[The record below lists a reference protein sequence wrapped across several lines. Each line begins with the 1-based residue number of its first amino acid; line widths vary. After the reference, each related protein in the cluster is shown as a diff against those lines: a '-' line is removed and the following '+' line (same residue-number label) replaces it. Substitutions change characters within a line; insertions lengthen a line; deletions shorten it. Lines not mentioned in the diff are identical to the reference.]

1 MDAGPGTDLGALSWY
16 LGIWVTMT
24 AAMMLPSA
32 APAVSLCAR
41 ARGDAQAGAFVAGYL
56 IAWTLYGLAAYAV
69 YRGVRAASP
78 SFLAWDEHGPWVAGG
93 ALAAAGLYQL
103 TPLKS
108 ACLRHC
114 RSPLHFL
121 MRGRTGVLGAVWM
134 GIEHGAICVGC
145 CLGLMLALFALG
157 VMSLFWM
164 GAAGVA
170 ILIEKAMPGGEA
182 FARALALVLV
192 GLGIWVAAAP
202 GSVPGLTQPG
212 AMQMQSH
219 EHMDTKPAMGGDGD
233 AAMSWRIRGSYFE
246 SCNCDAICPC
256 RRIDGVPGGRS
267 THGECMGVLSWM
279 IEDGEVDGVDVAGL
293 PVAMAIRYSDDEP
306 GSPWTWVLYLDR
318 RATSE
323 QLAALEGVFTG
334 RLGGDAS
341 ASFPWAWKASKAV
354 GVRPVTIDVDH
365 TRRRQRLRIRDRV
378 SVRIRDRYDGEET
391 VSCGISGHHRAGEEL
406 VTDEL
411 LVEDDELRF
420 AYRGTC
426 GYGSTFDYASA

>member
-1 MDAGPGTDLGALSWY
+1 VVAEPIHPASALRGRSLVVLLPAVVVAWIVTLQRMRGMDAGPGTDLGALGWY

-41 ARGDAQAGAFVAGYL
+41 ARGDAQACAFVGGYL

-69 YRGVRAASP
+69 YRGIRAASP

-93 ALAAAGLYQL
+93 ALAAAGVYQL

-121 MRGRTGVLGAVWM
+121 LRGRIGALGAVWM
-134 GIEHGAICVGC
+134 GIEHGAICDGC

-170 ILIEKAMPGGEA
+170 ILIEKSMPGGEA

-202 GSVPGLTQPG
+202 GSVPRLTQPG
-212 AMQMQSH
+212 EMQMHEPMPAH
-219 EHMDTKPAMGGDGD
+219 EHMDANMG
-233 AAMSWRIRGSYFE
+233 ME
-246 SCNCDAICPC
+246 MQP
-256 RRIDGVPGGRS
+256 
-267 THGECMGVLSWM
+267 
-279 IEDGEVDGVDVAGL
+279 
-293 PVAMAIRYSDDEP
+293 
-306 GSPWTWVLYLDR
+306 
-318 RATSE
+318 
-323 QLAALEGVFTG
+323 
-334 RLGGDAS
+334 
-341 ASFPWAWKASKAV
+341 
-354 GVRPVTIDVDH
+354 
-365 TRRRQRLRIRDRV
+365 
-378 SVRIRDRYDGEET
+378 
-391 VSCGISGHHRAGEEL
+391 
-406 VTDEL
+406 
-411 LVEDDELRF
+411 
-420 AYRGTC
+420 
-426 GYGSTFDYASA
+426 